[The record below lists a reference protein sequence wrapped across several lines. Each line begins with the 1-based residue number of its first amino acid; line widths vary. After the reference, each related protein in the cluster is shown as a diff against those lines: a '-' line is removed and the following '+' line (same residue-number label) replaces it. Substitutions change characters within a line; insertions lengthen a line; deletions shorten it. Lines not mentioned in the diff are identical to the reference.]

1 MKSLYWKGSRVQ
13 LARLK
18 FDERTFKVPSETF
31 VSCHHESKQW
41 TENSFNNVF
50 LPIIPL
56 RKYSPC
62 HWGKQWAAN
71 GQFISS
77 LLAPSSREDEK
88 LSNLSAPERLYASAS
103 QHCHPLSDKEDSM
116 EPLGNHSLSTGH
128 ELREN
133 VISFLGEIPVTW
145 CERWT
150 KKTRRTRVPVYP
162 RPLSQKWSCCAF
174 SAREDRDAFLC
185 AIRSRR

>member
-1 MKSLYWKGSRVQ
+1 M
-13 LARLK
+13 
-18 FDERTFKVPSETF
+18 
-31 VSCHHESKQW
+31 
-41 TENSFNNVF
+41 
-50 LPIIPL
+50 
-56 RKYSPC
+56 RKYSPS

-71 GQFISS
+71 GQFMSS

-88 LSNLSAPERLYASAS
+88 LYNLSAPERLYASTS

-116 EPLGNHSLSTGH
+116 GPLGNHSLSTRH
-128 ELREN
+128 ELRKN

-162 RPLSQKWSCCAF
+162 RPLSQKWSKRGQRCF
-174 SAREDRDAFLC
+174 PLC
-185 AIRSRR
+185 HQKQEISGVLPQCGGFWGSWISGINLSPI